1 MEFTLKTIINASPE
15 AVYAAWLD
23 SEGHTNMTGGEATVT
38 DHVGGEFSAWEGY
51 IKGKNLALE
60 SNKRILQ
67 AWRTYE
73 FENTDEDSQVE
84 ILLNEVDGQTELT
97 LIHTNVPEDG
107 AFYMEGWELHY
118 FQPMKDYFG

>member
-1 MEFTLKTIINASPE
+1 
-15 AVYAAWLD
+15 
-23 SEGHTNMTGGEATVT
+23 MTGGEATVS
-38 DHVGGEFSAWEGY
+38 DQVGGEFSAWDGY
-51 IKGKNLALE
+51 IDGKNLALE
-60 SNKRILQ
+60 PNKRILQ

-73 FENTDEDSQVE
+73 FENTDGDSQVE

-107 AFYMEGWELHY
+107 KHYIEGWEQHY